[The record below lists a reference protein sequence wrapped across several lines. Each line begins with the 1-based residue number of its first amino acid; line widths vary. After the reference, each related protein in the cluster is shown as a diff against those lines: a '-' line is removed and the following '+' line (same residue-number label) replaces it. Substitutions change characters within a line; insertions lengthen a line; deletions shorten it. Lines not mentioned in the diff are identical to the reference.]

1 MLGPDVGNM
10 VAEAALALEFRASAE
25 DIARTCHPHPTL
37 SEAIRQAAM
46 GVGGW
51 TIQS

>member
-1 MLGPDVGNM
+1 MIGPNVGEM
-10 VAEAALALEFRASAE
+10 IAEAALALEFEGTAE

-37 SEAIRQAAM
+37 TEATRQAAM

-51 TIQS
+51 TMQM